1 MRMGNQND
9 SKITAEKIINEFSE
23 RDLSDIFLDSEKKKI
38 VQDCSSNNFERKK
51 IK

>member
-23 RDLSDIFLDSEKKKI
+23 RDLSDIFFKFGEEKNRSRLLE
-38 VQDCSSNNFERKK
+38 Q
-51 IK
+51 